1 MAAAFLLSMQTMPEK
16 HNQQRGTEKLWEYGW
31 KGSTAVLIT
40 RLLLLM
46 VLMVGAFVLAHGC
59 SLFATSWPAIED
71 GK

>member
-1 MAAAFLLSMQTMPEK
+1 MAAAFSLTMQTMPEK
-16 HNQQRGTEKLWEYGW
+16 HNRQHGAQKLWEYGW

-59 SLFATSWPAIED
+59 SLFARSWPAIED